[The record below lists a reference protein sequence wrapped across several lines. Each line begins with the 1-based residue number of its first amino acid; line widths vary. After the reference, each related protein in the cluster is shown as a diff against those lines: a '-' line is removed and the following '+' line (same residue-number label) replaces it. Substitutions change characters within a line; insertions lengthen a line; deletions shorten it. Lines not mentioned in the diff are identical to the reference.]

1 MTRVRSHTRRNG
13 VRVSAHQR
21 RSRSRSGSARR
32 SAARRG
38 GSGGGGQAVP
48 LLAGLGGLLALAV
61 VVDLVRRHPYWAAGL
76 AVLLVAGAV
85 GVAVLV
91 SRSRA
96 RQRAEQAER
105 DRLIAVTDTMS
116 GAEFEHWFA
125 RLLTV
130 SGFSDVRVCGGAG
143 DRGAD
148 VVATAPDG
156 RRVVVQCKRHHPGNR
171 VGSAAIQRFAGTC
184 RLVHGG
190 ELCMIVTNGFF
201 TSGDGRQL
209 AQQVGIALV
218 DRHVLEV
225 WARTGAPPA
234 NLLRR

>member
-1 MTRVRSHTRRNG
+1 MHRVRSHTRRNG
-13 VRVSAHQR
+13 VRVRSHQR
-21 RSRSRSGSARR
+21 RSRPRGRSRQRPR
-32 SAARRG
+32 AAA
-38 GSGGGGQAVP
+38 GQAGA

-61 VVDLVRRHPYWAAGL
+61 VVDLVRRHPYWAAAL
-76 AVLLVAGAV
+76 VVLLVGGAV
-85 GVAVLV
+85 AVAVLV

-105 DRLIAVTDTMS
+105 DRLIAVTDTMT
-116 GAEFEHWFA
+116 GTEFEHWFA

-130 SGFSDVRVCGGAG
+130 SGFSGVRVCGGAG

-184 RLVHGG
+184 RAVHGG

-218 DRHVLEV
+218 DRHALQV

-234 NLLRR
+234 GLLRR